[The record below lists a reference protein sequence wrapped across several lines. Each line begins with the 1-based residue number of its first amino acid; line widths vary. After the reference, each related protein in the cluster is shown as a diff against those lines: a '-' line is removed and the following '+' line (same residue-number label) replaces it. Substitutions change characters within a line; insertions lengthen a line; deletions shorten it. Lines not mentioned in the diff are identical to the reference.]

1 MRFTMSFLSIGNSN
15 HQIGQPSCDECLSG
29 YPRKCRCGGMIH
41 AEFGVQNSPSKYLC
55 DKCGDRFIKNTYA
68 PKNRKPMSENKN
80 KIRAKNDR

>member
-1 MRFTMSFLSIGNSN
+1 MSFLGIGNSK

-68 PKNRKPMSENKN
+68 PKNRKPMFENKN

>member
-1 MRFTMSFLSIGNSN
+1 
-15 HQIGQPSCDECLSG
+15 
-29 YPRKCRCGGMIH
+29 MIH

>member
-1 MRFTMSFLSIGNSN
+1 MSFLSIGNSK

-55 DKCGDRFIKNTYA
+55 DKCGDRFIKNTHA